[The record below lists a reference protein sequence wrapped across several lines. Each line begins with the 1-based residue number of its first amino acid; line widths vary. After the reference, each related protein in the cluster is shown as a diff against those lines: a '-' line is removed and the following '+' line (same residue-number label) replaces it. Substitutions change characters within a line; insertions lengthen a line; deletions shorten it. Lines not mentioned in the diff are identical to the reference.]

1 MECMGTFMECP
12 DMSIHGMQWSNT
24 TGVDFTEVNPG
35 FISLFLMSIFGV
47 SLKINPYI
55 YQNVVWYF
63 LTL

>member
-35 FISLFLMSIFGV
+35 FISLF
-47 SLKINPYI
+47 NNNNN
-55 YQNVVWYF
+55 NVLFVWNF
-63 LTL
+63 TNIAL